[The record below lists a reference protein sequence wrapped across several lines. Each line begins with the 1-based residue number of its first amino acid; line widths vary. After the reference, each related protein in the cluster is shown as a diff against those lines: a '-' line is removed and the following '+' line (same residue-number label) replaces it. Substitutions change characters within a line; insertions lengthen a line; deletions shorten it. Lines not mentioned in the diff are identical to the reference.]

1 MRFVAKT
8 LYGLEDV
15 LAGELS
21 DLGAGDIEKAN
32 RAVLFCGDLGL
43 MYSVNYM
50 SRCAVSV
57 LLRIGE
63 FDIRSADDLYLKSQK
78 IKWERYIDPENTFS
92 VIPVVKSVHFNHTGY
107 AGLKLKDSIADYFR
121 SRTGRRP
128 SVDTVSPSII
138 VNLHISNQHV
148 TISLDSSGDP
158 LFKRGYRRTG
168 ASAPLNEV
176 LAAGMI
182 MLSGWRG
189 ALSLIDPMCGS
200 GTIPIEA
207 AMLAAKIPP
216 GKKRASFAFQRWKN
230 FDRTLFENIK
240 SEHDNNIVA
249 PGINILGFDVS
260 ENAVKQAEANAAFAG
275 VSSFVE
281 IRTSDFKELNPPDE
295 GGILIMN
302 PPYGERLL
310 QGETDSFYN
319 MMGTVLKHNFAG
331 YEAWII
337 SSNKES
343 LKHIG
348 LKPVRKYTLFNGALE
363 CTYLKYE
370 LYKGTRKGSIRVDQS
385 K

>member
-15 LAGELS
+15 LARELS
-21 DLGAGDIEKAN
+21 DLGAAEIEKAN
-32 RAVLFCGDLGL
+32 RAVLFSGDMGL

-57 LLRIGE
+57 LNVIAE
-63 FDIRSADDLYLKSQK
+63 FEIRSADDLYLKSQK
-78 IKWERYIDPENTFS
+78 ISWDRYLDPESTFS

-121 SRTGRRP
+121 NRTGIRP
-128 SVDTVSPSII
+128 SVDSVNPSLIVS
-138 VNLHISNQHV
+138 LHISNQHV
-148 TISLDSSGDP
+148 TISLDSSGEP
-158 LFKRGYRRTG
+158 LFKRGYRRSG
-168 ASAPLNEV
+168 VSAPLNEV

-182 MLSGWRG
+182 MLSGWN
-189 ALSLIDPMCGS
+189 ADSLLLDPMCGS

-230 FDRTLFENIK
+230 YDAALFENVK
-240 SEHDNNIVA
+240 SKYDGNIID
-249 PGINILGFDVS
+249 PGKKILGYDVS
-260 ENAVKQAEANAAFAG
+260 EQAVNLAAANTVFAG
-275 VSSFVE
+275 VQDFVE
-281 IRTSDFKELNPPDE
+281 IIQTDFKELKPQAE
-295 GGILIMN
+295 RGMLIIN

-310 QGETDSFYN
+310 QDETDSLYS
-319 MMGTVLKHNFAG
+319 MIGTVLKHNFPG
-331 YEAWII
+331 FEAWII

-343 LKHIG
+343 LKRIG
-348 LKPVRKYTLFNGALE
+348 LKPVRKYVLFNGPLE

-370 LYKGTRKGSIRVDQS
+370 LYEGSRKRSSRFDQP